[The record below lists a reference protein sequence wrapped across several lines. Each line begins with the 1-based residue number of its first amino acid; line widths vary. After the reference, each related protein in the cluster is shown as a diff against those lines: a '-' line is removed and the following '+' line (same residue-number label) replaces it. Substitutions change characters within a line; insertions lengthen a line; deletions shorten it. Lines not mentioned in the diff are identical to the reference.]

1 MPWESRHLQF
11 ADLARQ
17 LGLEDVDRGSLPW
30 MVAHHMLELPLPPE
44 WSEELDFSGQ
54 PYYFHSLTGDTSCS
68 HPLLGMFKS
77 IIAEVAAWPQEP
89 RLEEA
94 AALAGRHLQ
103 RAHGFAFQELLRWS
117 GPHSIEAGRRPDRA
131 AADHRDV
138 YFCNLA
144 TGECSRENP
153 HAMLDFELRQRRS
166 LLSRCL
172 AAFPPSKSEGASQ
185 GSTDAEEGSEREMSP
200 AIRVFA
206 PDSKPHLVLPPR
218 GLSGCLSQASQRA
231 YGDESCKSQAS
242 FYSATSAEEA
252 PFVGQDPERPSLASG
267 EPGAF
272 VTAC

>member
-1 MPWESRHLQF
+1 MGKPAF
-11 ADLARQ
+11 AVRGPCAAA
-17 LGLEDVDRGSLPW
+17 GPGGRGSRIAALDGGSPHVGAAFAARVVRGVGLLRAALLLPQLDGRHV
-30 MVAHHMLELPLPPE
+30 MQPPAAGDVQEHHRR
-44 WSEELDFSGQ
+44 SGG
-54 PYYFHSLTGDTSCS
+54 L
-68 HPLLGMFKS
+68 
-77 IIAEVAAWPQEP
+77 AP
-89 RLEEA
+89 RA
-94 AALAGRHLQ
+94 AAGRGRRALGFPRLAGRHLQ

-242 FYSATSAEEA
+242 FYSATSAEE
-252 PFVGQDPERPSLASG
+252 DPERPSLASG